1 MVNELANDETDCFKF
16 VDDLS
21 VLKLGKKSVSSKA
34 DKIMAS
40 LSRQAEE
47 GKMIVNREKSLV
59 PTFSLLRDS
68 SVLALKNV

>member
-1 MVNELANDETDCFKF
+1 MVNELANVETDCFKF

-21 VLKLGKKSVSSKA
+21 VLELGKKSVSSKA
-34 DKIMAS
+34 DRIMAS

-47 GKMIVNREKSLV
+47 GKMIVNHEKSLV